1 MLEFQVRLRHK
12 LETVHSGQ
20 TKWYNLNSCERLK
33 KLSNFRSFWMHSDIL
48 HFKSPF
54 LLRVSVSYFYNWI
67 CCTISFRCVSTC
79 TVICKNK
86 NANFYQFLF
95 KNKAITDERN
105 DMELG
110 NVFTVHP
117 YRLQGNKTIVDLLNL
132 MYGF

>member
-1 MLEFQVRLRHK
+1 MINKNLDMILTTTSARIQMWLK

-20 TKWYNLNSCERLK
+20 TKWYNLNSCERLKK

-54 LLRVSVSYFYNWI
+54 LLRVSVSYFYKWI

-86 NANFYQFLF
+86 NANFYHFFL
-95 KNKAITDERN
+95 KQSNYWREERH
-105 DMELG
+105 G
-110 NVFTVHP
+110 ARQWFYSSSIQTA
-117 YRLQGNKTIVDLLNL
+117 R
-132 MYGF
+132 